1 MDTVVGGNMALLIF
15 IAILSPIL
23 LTIGWMFDG
32 EG

>member
-1 MDTVVGGNMALLIF
+1 MDTVVGGNMTLLIF
-15 IAILSPIL
+15 ISILSPVL